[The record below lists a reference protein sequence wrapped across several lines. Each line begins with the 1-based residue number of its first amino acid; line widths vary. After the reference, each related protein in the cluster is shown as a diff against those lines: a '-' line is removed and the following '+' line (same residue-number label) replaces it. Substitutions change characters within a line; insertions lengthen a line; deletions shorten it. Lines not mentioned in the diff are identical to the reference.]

1 MGLRKHILSIGQLL
15 DYYDAVIVLEDDII
29 VAPGFYK
36 FAVAATKFYCNDN
49 NIAGISLYNYPFN
62 YQTFEPFDALKSEYD
77 VYFMQIAM
85 SWGQV
90 WMRDSWRRFYNWY
103 EQTKHN
109 KLACIN
115 NIYCFKEWGEKS
127 WLKYHIAYC
136 IDQNKYFVYPYSS
149 YSTNCAD
156 KGTHVTTNLFV
167 FQSPLKW
174 SKQENTYRFP
184 TFPNGVNYDSYNEN
198 RCLYETLQIS
208 EADLIL
214 DLSDNLKK
222 FENKRY
228 ILTTKKMNYQ
238 IVKKFALELRPIELN
253 VIMNNEGEGIYL
265 YDSSNPIKNNEH
277 ISKIDLLSYKY
288 KIHSLLAI
296 LNKIGIYSLFCLFIR
311 RIIKRK

>member
-1 MGLRKHILSIGQLL
+1 
-15 DYYDAVIVLEDDII
+15 
-29 VAPGFYK
+29 
-36 FAVAATKFYCNDN
+36 
-49 NIAGISLYNYPFN
+49 
-62 YQTFEPFDALKSEYD
+62 
-77 VYFMQIAM
+77 MQIAM

-184 TFPNGVNYDSYNEN
+184 TFPNGINYDSYNEN

-228 ILTTKKMNYQ
+228 ILTTKK
-238 IVKKFALELRPIELN
+238 
-253 VIMNNEGEGIYL
+253 
-265 YDSSNPIKNNEH
+265 
-277 ISKIDLLSYKY
+277 
-288 KIHSLLAI
+288 
-296 LNKIGIYSLFCLFIR
+296 
-311 RIIKRK
+311 

>member
-1 MGLRKHILSIGQLL
+1 MENIAIVTVAYNRVKSLSRLLNSLLCADIDNAPLIISIDKSNTNEVERYANDFIWPYGEKKVITHKENLGLRKHILSIGQLL

-136 IDQNKYFVYPYSS
+136 IDQNKYFVYPYS
-149 YSTNCAD
+149 
-156 KGTHVTTNLFV
+156 
-167 FQSPLKW
+167 
-174 SKQENTYRFP
+174 
-184 TFPNGVNYDSYNEN
+184 
-198 RCLYETLQIS
+198 
-208 EADLIL
+208 
-214 DLSDNLKK
+214 
-222 FENKRY
+222 
-228 ILTTKKMNYQ
+228 
-238 IVKKFALELRPIELN
+238 
-253 VIMNNEGEGIYL
+253 
-265 YDSSNPIKNNEH
+265 
-277 ISKIDLLSYKY
+277 
-288 KIHSLLAI
+288 
-296 LNKIGIYSLFCLFIR
+296 
-311 RIIKRK
+311 